1 MYMAKNLKNPINY
14 SVQLDEDQ
22 KIVKEAIMNNQIV
35 VVTGR
40 AGCLAY
46 GTKVLMYDGSYKEV
60 QEIKEGDFLMGVDS
74 TKRTVLSLFQGKQ
87 QMYKVK
93 QNKGLDYVVN
103 EDHILSLINNVP
115 SVFKRKTI
123 NDKRVFDYDSK
134 PLIEKKSEVFNISV
148 KDYLQLNKKLKKQL
162 KGYISDTI
170 EFIEKPLLI
179 DPYYIGLW
187 LGDGNKRNI
196 RSITTNDIE
205 VIDYFKSFGSTPSN
219 THKYE
224 WLLPKGL
231 FVEEFKK
238 IFNLKVADGLV
249 EKYIPTDYKINSKEN
264 RLSLLAGILDSD
276 GHYVTKGKYYDIALK
291 DKKLLED
298 VTYICRSL
306 GFKTNFR
313 ERLSKMRRKDGS
325 IYECKTYRLSIII
338 TNDLQIPVKIQRK
351 KHEKVSNFKN
361 RKLTGI
367 SIEKLEIDNYYGF
380 NLDKDN
386 LFILED
392 FTVTHNS
399 GKSLVSIQSAI
410 DLFFKK
416 QISKVLVTRA
426 NVETGRSLGY
436 LPGSLDE
443 KFDPYLEAFK
453 ENLYKCYSNKE
464 KIDGHYKSGDISSLP
479 VAFIRGKTI
488 DDILVVEETQNL
500 SKHEVLSI
508 LTRLGKNGKIVFN
521 GDFDQTDIQD
531 TFTGLHYLKKLS
543 NVISE
548 IKWFNLKNNHRSDL
562 VSKILDFEYS
572 NKKSE

>member
-1 MYMAKNLKNPINY
+1 MAKNLKNPINY

-46 GTKVLMYDGSYKEV
+46 GTKVLMYDGSFKEV
-60 QEIKEGDFLMGVDS
+60 QDVFLGDELMGTDS
-74 TKRTVLSLFQGKQ
+74 KPRKVLSLFRGVQ
-87 QMYKVK
+87 QMYKII
-93 QNKGLDYVVN
+93 QNKGLSYIVN
-103 EDHILSLINNVP
+103 EDHILSLINNTP
-115 SVFKRKTI
+115 AVFKRKI
-123 NDKRVFDYDSK
+123 VNGKRVFDYDSE
-134 PLIEKKSEVFNISV
+134 PLHEKKSEVLNISV
-148 KDYLQLNKKLKKQL
+148 KDYLNLNKKIVKQI
-162 KGYISDTI
+162 KGYVSDTI

-179 DPYYIGLW
+179 DPYYFGLW
-187 LGDGNKRNI
+187 LGDGDKRQI
-196 RSITTNDIE
+196 RSITTSDIE
-205 VIDYFKSFGSTPSN
+205 IIEYLKSIGGEYSKSS
-219 THKYE
+219 KYE
-224 WLLPKGL
+224 ILLPKGMYND
-231 FVEEFKK
+231 EFKK
-238 IFNLKVADGLV
+238 IYNLKTIDSLD
-249 EKYIPTDYKINSKEN
+249 EKYIPDDYIINSKEN
-264 RLSLLAGILDSD
+264 RLKLLAGILDSD
-276 GHYVTKGKYYDIALK
+276 GHYVDKGKYYDLCLK
-291 DKKLLED
+291 DKTLLENIA
-298 VTYICRSL
+298 YICRSL

-313 ERLSKMRRKDGS
+313 KRVSKMKRKDGS
-325 IYECKTYRLSIII
+325 IYECDTYRLSIIL
-338 TNDLQIPVKIQRK
+338 TNDLQIPVKIERK
-351 KHEKVSNFKN
+351 KHSKNSDFKN

-367 SIEKLEIDNYYGF
+367 KIEKLNKDNYYGF
-380 NLDKDN
+380 ELDGNN
-386 LFILED
+386 LFMLED

-562 VSKILDFEYS
+562 VSKILYFEYS
-572 NKKSE
+572 NKSSE

>member
-1 MYMAKNLKNPINY
+1 MAKNLKNPINY

-46 GTKVLMYDGSYKEV
+46 GTKVLMYDGSFKEV
-60 QEIKEGDFLMGVDS
+60 QDVFLGDELMGTDS
-74 TKRTVLSLFQGKQ
+74 KPRKVLSLFRGVQ
-87 QMYKVK
+87 QMYKII
-93 QNKGLDYVVN
+93 QNKGLSYIVN
-103 EDHILSLINNVP
+103 EDHILSLINNTP
-115 SVFKRKTI
+115 AVFKRKMV
-123 NDKRVFDYDSK
+123 NGKRVFDYDSE
-134 PLIEKKSEVFNISV
+134 PLHEKKSEVLNISV
-148 KDYLQLNKKLKKQL
+148 KDYLNLNKKIVKQI
-162 KGYISDTI
+162 KGYVSDTI

-179 DPYYIGLW
+179 DPYYFGLW
-187 LGDGNKRNI
+187 LGDGDKRQI
-196 RSITTNDIE
+196 RSITTSDIE
-205 VIDYFKSFGSTPSN
+205 IIEYLKSVGGEYSKSSN
-219 THKYE
+219 YE
-224 WLLPKGL
+224 ILLPKGMYND
-231 FVEEFKK
+231 EFKK
-238 IFNLKVADGLV
+238 IYNLKTIDSLD
-249 EKYIPTDYKINSKEN
+249 EKYIPDDYIINSKEN
-264 RLSLLAGILDSD
+264 RLKLLAGILDSD
-276 GHYVTKGKYYDIALK
+276 GHYVDKGKYYDLCLK
-291 DKKLLED
+291 DKTLLENIA
-298 VTYICRSL
+298 YICRSL

-313 ERLSKMRRKDGS
+313 KRVSKMKRKDGS
-325 IYECKTYRLSIII
+325 IYECDTYRLSIIL
-338 TNDLQIPVKIQRK
+338 TNDLQIPVKIERK
-351 KHEKVSNFKN
+351 KHSKNSDFKN

-367 SIEKLEIDNYYGF
+367 KIEKLNKDNYYGF
-380 NLDKDN
+380 ELDGNN
-386 LFILED
+386 LFMLED

>member
-1 MYMAKNLKNPINY
+1 MAKNLKNPINY

-46 GTKVLMYDGSYKEV
+46 GTKVLMYDGSFKEV
-60 QEIKEGDFLMGVDS
+60 QDVFLGDELMGTDS
-74 TKRTVLSLFQGKQ
+74 KPRKVLSLFRGVQ
-87 QMYKVK
+87 QMYKII
-93 QNKGLDYVVN
+93 QNKGLSYIVN
-103 EDHILSLINNVP
+103 EDHILSLINNTP
-115 SVFKRKTI
+115 AVFKRKMV
-123 NDKRVFDYDSK
+123 NGKRVFDYDSE
-134 PLIEKKSEVFNISV
+134 PLHEKKSEVLNISV
-148 KDYLQLNKKLKKQL
+148 KDYLKLNKKIVKQI
-162 KGYISDTI
+162 KGYVSDTI

-179 DPYYIGLW
+179 DPYYFGLW
-187 LGDGNKRNI
+187 LGDGDKRQI
-196 RSITTNDIE
+196 RSITTSDIE
-205 VIDYFKSFGSTPSN
+205 IIEYLKSIGGEYSKSS
-219 THKYE
+219 KYE
-224 WLLPKGL
+224 ILLPKGMYND
-231 FVEEFKK
+231 EFKK
-238 IFNLKVADGLV
+238 IYNLKTIDSLD
-249 EKYIPTDYKINSKEN
+249 EKYIPDDYIINSKEN
-264 RLSLLAGILDSD
+264 RLKLLAGILDSD
-276 GHYVTKGKYYDIALK
+276 GHYVDKGKYYDLCLK
-291 DKKLLED
+291 DKTLLENIA
-298 VTYICRSL
+298 YICRSL

-313 ERLSKMRRKDGS
+313 KRVSKMKRKDGS
-325 IYECKTYRLSIII
+325 IYECDTYRLSIIL
-338 TNDLQIPVKIQRK
+338 TNDLQIPVKIERK
-351 KHEKVSNFKN
+351 KHSKNSDFKN

-367 SIEKLEIDNYYGF
+367 KIEKLNKDNYYGF
-380 NLDKDN
+380 ELDGNN
-386 LFILED
+386 LFMLED

>member
-1 MYMAKNLKNPINY
+1 MAKNLKNPINY

-46 GTKVLMYDGSYKEV
+46 GTKVLMYDGSFKEV
-60 QEIKEGDFLMGVDS
+60 QDVFLGDELMGTDS
-74 TKRTVLSLFQGKQ
+74 KPRKVLSLFRGVQ
-87 QMYKVK
+87 QMYKII
-93 QNKGLDYVVN
+93 QNKGLSYIVN
-103 EDHILSLINNVP
+103 EDHILSLINNTP
-115 SVFKRKTI
+115 AVFKRKMV
-123 NDKRVFDYDSK
+123 NGKRVFDYDSE
-134 PLIEKKSEVFNISV
+134 PLHEKKSEVLNISV
-148 KDYLQLNKKLKKQL
+148 KDYLNLNKKIVKQI
-162 KGYISDTI
+162 KGYVSDTI

-179 DPYYIGLW
+179 DPYYFGLW
-187 LGDGNKRNI
+187 LGDGDKRQI
-196 RSITTNDIE
+196 RSITTSDIE
-205 VIDYFKSFGSTPSN
+205 IIEYLKSIGGEYSKSS
-219 THKYE
+219 KYE
-224 WLLPKGL
+224 ILLPKGMYND
-231 FVEEFKK
+231 EFKK
-238 IFNLKVADGLV
+238 IYNLKTIDSLD
-249 EKYIPTDYKINSKEN
+249 EKYIPDDYIINSKEY
-264 RLSLLAGILDSD
+264 RLKLLAGILDSD
-276 GHYVTKGKYYDIALK
+276 GHYVDKGKYYDLCLK
-291 DKKLLED
+291 DKTLLENIA
-298 VTYICRSL
+298 YICRSL

-313 ERLSKMRRKDGS
+313 KRVSKMKRKDGS
-325 IYECKTYRLSIII
+325 IYECDTYRLSIIL
-338 TNDLQIPVKIQRK
+338 TNDLQIPVKIERK
-351 KHEKVSNFKN
+351 KHSKNSDFKN

-367 SIEKLEIDNYYGF
+367 KIEKLNKDNYYGF
-380 NLDKDN
+380 ELDGNN
-386 LFILED
+386 LFMLED

-488 DDILVVEETQNL
+488 DDILVVETQNL

>member
-1 MYMAKNLKNPINY
+1 MAKNLKNPINY

-46 GTKVLMYDGSYKEV
+46 GTKVLMYDGSFKEV
-60 QEIKEGDFLMGVDS
+60 QDVFLGDELMGTDS
-74 TKRTVLSLFQGKQ
+74 KPRKVLSLFRGVQ
-87 QMYKVK
+87 QMYKII
-93 QNKGLDYVVN
+93 QNKGLSYIVN
-103 EDHILSLINNVP
+103 EDHILSLINNTP
-115 SVFKRKTI
+115 AVFKRKMV
-123 NDKRVFDYDSK
+123 NGKRVFDYDSE
-134 PLIEKKSEVFNISV
+134 PLHEKKSEVLNISV
-148 KDYLQLNKKLKKQL
+148 KDYLNLNKKIVKQI
-162 KGYISDTI
+162 KGYVSDTI

-179 DPYYIGLW
+179 DPYYFGLW
-187 LGDGNKRNI
+187 LGDGDKRQI
-196 RSITTNDIE
+196 RSITTSDIE
-205 VIDYFKSFGSTPSN
+205 IIEYLKSIGGEYSKSS
-219 THKYE
+219 KYE
-224 WLLPKGL
+224 ILLPKGMYND
-231 FVEEFKK
+231 EFKK
-238 IFNLKVADGLV
+238 IYNLKTIDSLD
-249 EKYIPTDYKINSKEN
+249 EKYIPDDYIINSKEN
-264 RLSLLAGILDSD
+264 RLKLLAGILDSD
-276 GHYVTKGKYYDIALK
+276 GHYVDKGKYYDLCLK
-291 DKKLLED
+291 DKTLLENIA
-298 VTYICRSL
+298 YICRSL

-313 ERLSKMRRKDGS
+313 KRVSKMKRKDGS
-325 IYECKTYRLSIII
+325 IYECDTYRLSIIL
-338 TNDLQIPVKIQRK
+338 TNDLQIPVKIERK
-351 KHEKVSNFKN
+351 KHSKNSDFKN

-367 SIEKLEIDNYYGF
+367 KIEKLNKDNYYGF
-380 NLDKDN
+380 ELDGNN
-386 LFILED
+386 LFMLED

>member
-1 MYMAKNLKNPINY
+1 MAKNLKNPINY
-14 SVQLDEDQ
+14 SIQLDEDQ

-35 VVTGR
+35 VITGR

-46 GTKVLMYDGSYKEV
+46 GTKVLMYDGSFKEV
-60 QEIKEGDFLMGVDS
+60 QDVFLGDELMGTDS
-74 TKRTVLSLFQGKQ
+74 KPRKVLSLFRGVQ
-87 QMYKVK
+87 QMYKII
-93 QNKGLDYVVN
+93 QNKGLSYIVN
-103 EDHILSLINNVP
+103 EDHILSLINNTP
-115 SVFKRKTI
+115 AVFKRKMV
-123 NDKRVFDYDSK
+123 NGKRVFDYDSE
-134 PLIEKKSEVFNISV
+134 PLHEKKSEVLNISV
-148 KDYLQLNKKLKKQL
+148 KDYLNLNKKIVKQI
-162 KGYISDTI
+162 KGYVSDTI

-179 DPYYIGLW
+179 DPYYFGLW
-187 LGDGNKRNI
+187 LGDGDKRQI
-196 RSITTNDIE
+196 RSITTSDIE
-205 VIDYFKSFGSTPSN
+205 IIEYLKSIGGEYSKSS
-219 THKYE
+219 KYE
-224 WLLPKGL
+224 ILLPKGMYND
-231 FVEEFKK
+231 EFKK
-238 IFNLKVADGLV
+238 IYNLKTIDSLD
-249 EKYIPTDYKINSKEN
+249 EKYIPDDYIINSKEN
-264 RLSLLAGILDSD
+264 RLKLLAGILDSD
-276 GHYVTKGKYYDIALK
+276 GHYVDKGKYYDLCLK
-291 DKKLLED
+291 DKTLLENIA
-298 VTYICRSL
+298 YICRSL

-313 ERLSKMRRKDGS
+313 KRVSKMKRKDGS
-325 IYECKTYRLSIII
+325 IYECDTYRLSIIL
-338 TNDLQIPVKIQRK
+338 TNDLQIPVKIERK
-351 KHEKVSNFKN
+351 KHSKNSDFKN

-367 SIEKLEIDNYYGF
+367 KIEKLNKDNYYGF
-380 NLDKDN
+380 ELDGNN
-386 LFILED
+386 LFMLED

>member
-1 MYMAKNLKNPINY
+1 MAKNLKNPINY

-46 GTKVLMYDGSYKEV
+46 GTKVLMYDGSFKEV
-60 QEIKEGDFLMGVDS
+60 QDVFLGDELMGTDS
-74 TKRTVLSLFQGKQ
+74 KPRKVLSLFRGVQ
-87 QMYKVK
+87 QMYKII
-93 QNKGLDYVVN
+93 QNKGLSYIVN
-103 EDHILSLINNVP
+103 EDHILSLINNTP
-115 SVFKRKTI
+115 AVFKRKMV
-123 NDKRVFDYDSK
+123 NGKRVFDYDSE
-134 PLIEKKSEVFNISV
+134 PLHEKKSEVLNISV
-148 KDYLQLNKKLKKQL
+148 KDYLNLNKKIVKQI
-162 KGYISDTI
+162 KGYVSDTI

-179 DPYYIGLW
+179 DPYYFGLW
-187 LGDGNKRNI
+187 LGDGDKRQI
-196 RSITTNDIE
+196 RSITTSDIE
-205 VIDYFKSFGSTPSN
+205 IIEYLKSIGGEYSKSS
-219 THKYE
+219 KYE
-224 WLLPKGL
+224 ILLPKGMYND
-231 FVEEFKK
+231 EFKK
-238 IFNLKVADGLV
+238 IYNLKTIDSLD
-249 EKYIPTDYKINSKEN
+249 EKYIPNDYIINSKEN
-264 RLSLLAGILDSD
+264 RLKLLAGILDSD
-276 GHYVTKGKYYDIALK
+276 GHYVDKGKYYDLCLK
-291 DKKLLED
+291 DKTLLENIA
-298 VTYICRSL
+298 YICRSL

-313 ERLSKMRRKDGS
+313 KRVSKMKRKDGS
-325 IYECKTYRLSIII
+325 IYECDTYRLSIIL
-338 TNDLQIPVKIQRK
+338 TNDLQIPVKIERK
-351 KHEKVSNFKN
+351 KHSKNSDFKN

-367 SIEKLEIDNYYGF
+367 KIEKLNKDNYYGF
-380 NLDKDN
+380 ELDGNN
-386 LFILED
+386 LFMLED

>member
-1 MYMAKNLKNPINY
+1 MAKNLKNPINY

-46 GTKVLMYDGSYKEV
+46 GTKVLMYDGSFKEV
-60 QEIKEGDFLMGVDS
+60 QDVFLGDELMGTDS
-74 TKRTVLSLFQGKQ
+74 KPRKILSLFRGVQ
-87 QMYKVK
+87 QMYKII
-93 QNKGLDYVVN
+93 QNKGLSYIVN
-103 EDHILSLINNVP
+103 EDHILSLINNTP
-115 SVFKRKTI
+115 AVFKRKMV
-123 NDKRVFDYDSK
+123 NGKRVFDYDSE
-134 PLIEKKSEVFNISV
+134 PLHEKKSEVLNISV
-148 KDYLQLNKKLKKQL
+148 KDYLNLNKKIVKQI
-162 KGYISDTI
+162 KGYVSDTI

-179 DPYYIGLW
+179 DPYYFGLW
-187 LGDGNKRNI
+187 LGDGDKRQI
-196 RSITTNDIE
+196 RSITTSDIE
-205 VIDYFKSFGSTPSN
+205 IIEYLKSVGGEYSKSSN
-219 THKYE
+219 YE
-224 WLLPKGL
+224 ILLPKGMYND
-231 FVEEFKK
+231 EFKK
-238 IFNLKVADGLV
+238 IYNLKTIDSLD
-249 EKYIPTDYKINSKEN
+249 EKYIPDDYIINSKEN
-264 RLSLLAGILDSD
+264 RLKLLAGILDSD
-276 GHYVTKGKYYDIALK
+276 GHYVDKGKYYDLCLK
-291 DKKLLED
+291 DKTLLENIA
-298 VTYICRSL
+298 YICRSL

-313 ERLSKMRRKDGS
+313 KRVSKMKRKDGS
-325 IYECKTYRLSIII
+325 IYECDTYRLSIIL
-338 TNDLQIPVKIQRK
+338 TNDLQIPVKIERK
-351 KHEKVSNFKN
+351 KHSKNSDFKN

-367 SIEKLEIDNYYGF
+367 KIEKLNKDNYYGF
-380 NLDKDN
+380 ELDGNN
-386 LFILED
+386 LFMLED

>member
-1 MYMAKNLKNPINY
+1 MAKNLKNPINY

-46 GTKVLMYDGSYKEV
+46 GTKVLMYDGSFKEV
-60 QEIKEGDFLMGVDS
+60 QDVFLGDELMGTDS
-74 TKRTVLSLFQGKQ
+74 KPRKVLSLFRGVQ
-87 QMYKVK
+87 QMYKII
-93 QNKGLDYVVN
+93 QNKGLSYIVN
-103 EDHILSLINNVP
+103 EDHILSLINNTP
-115 SVFKRKTI
+115 AVFKRKMV
-123 NDKRVFDYDSK
+123 NGKRVFDYDSE
-134 PLIEKKSEVFNISV
+134 PLHEKKSEVLNISV
-148 KDYLQLNKKLKKQL
+148 KDYLKLNKKIVKQI
-162 KGYISDTI
+162 KGYVSDTI

-179 DPYYIGLW
+179 DPYYFGLW
-187 LGDGNKRNI
+187 LGDGDKRQI
-196 RSITTNDIE
+196 RSITTSDIE
-205 VIDYFKSFGSTPSN
+205 IIEYLKSIGGEYSKSS
-219 THKYE
+219 KYE
-224 WLLPKGL
+224 ILLPKGMYND
-231 FVEEFKK
+231 EFKK
-238 IFNLKVADGLV
+238 IYNLKTIDSLD
-249 EKYIPTDYKINSKEN
+249 EKYIPDDYIINSKEN
-264 RLSLLAGILDSD
+264 RLKLLAGILDSD
-276 GHYVTKGKYYDIALK
+276 GHYVDKGKYYDLCLK
-291 DKKLLED
+291 DKTLLENI
-298 VTYICRSL
+298 VYICRSL

-313 ERLSKMRRKDGS
+313 KRVSKMKRKDGS
-325 IYECKTYRLSIII
+325 IYECDTYRLSIIL
-338 TNDLQIPVKIQRK
+338 TNDLQIPVKIERK
-351 KHEKVSNFKN
+351 KHSKNSDFKN

-367 SIEKLEIDNYYGF
+367 KIEKLNKDNYYGF
-380 NLDKDN
+380 ELDGNN
-386 LFILED
+386 LFMLED

>member
-1 MYMAKNLKNPINY
+1 MAKNLKNPINY

-46 GTKVLMYDGSYKEV
+46 GTKVLMYDGSFKEV
-60 QEIKEGDFLMGVDS
+60 QDVFLGDELMGTDS
-74 TKRTVLSLFQGKQ
+74 KPRKVLSLFRGVQ
-87 QMYKVK
+87 QMYKII
-93 QNKGLDYVVN
+93 QNKGLSYIVN
-103 EDHILSLINNVP
+103 EDHILSLINNTP
-115 SVFKRKTI
+115 AVFKRKMV
-123 NDKRVFDYDSK
+123 NGKRVFDYDSE
-134 PLIEKKSEVFNISV
+134 PLHEKKSEVLNISV
-148 KDYLQLNKKLKKQL
+148 KDYLNLNKKIVKQI
-162 KGYISDTI
+162 KGYVSDTI

-179 DPYYIGLW
+179 DPYYFGLW
-187 LGDGNKRNI
+187 LGDGDKRQI
-196 RSITTNDIE
+196 RSITTSDIE
-205 VIDYFKSFGSTPSN
+205 IIEYLKSIGGEYSKSSN
-219 THKYE
+219 YE
-224 WLLPKGL
+224 ILLPKGMYND
-231 FVEEFKK
+231 EFKK
-238 IFNLKVADGLV
+238 IYNLKTIDSLD
-249 EKYIPTDYKINSKEN
+249 EKYIPDDYIINSKEN
-264 RLSLLAGILDSD
+264 RLKLLAGILDSD
-276 GHYVTKGKYYDIALK
+276 GHYVDKGKYYDLCLK
-291 DKKLLED
+291 DKTLLENIA
-298 VTYICRSL
+298 YICRSL

-313 ERLSKMRRKDGS
+313 KRVSKMKRKDGS
-325 IYECKTYRLSIII
+325 IYECDTYRLSIIL
-338 TNDLQIPVKIQRK
+338 TNDLQIPVKIERK
-351 KHEKVSNFKN
+351 KHSKNSDFKN

-367 SIEKLEIDNYYGF
+367 KIEKLNKDNYYGF
-380 NLDKDN
+380 ELDGNN
-386 LFILED
+386 LFMLED